1 MNLKAVA
8 TVLFVCWLVPNN
20 LPAQPINSASSPSE
34 SRAAD
39 TWLTMPGSPLGIAW
53 GFLYGNLGVKAEEF
67 MPQLHELGGG
77 FSKVYLTWN
86 QIEPQKGQYDWSAV
100 DAFVNQLKTPEE
112 GLISLFSSSL
122 WAVKRPAALLPPS
135 PARNPDDYYRFVN
148 ELVRHCKGR
157 VRYWQNDSEP
167 NNPTY
172 WSGTKEEFVA
182 QLKVFYKAVKDADS
196 SSVVAVGGYD
206 GLFGPPGTR
215 PFPNQQAG
223 LDFFDYVLKEGRD
236 AFDLFDLRLY
246 GDSYTIVA
254 RVEFMRQKMLALGYN
269 KPIICTEYG
278 GPAFFQFAVNRKYFS
293 LLSSWMQSVVQSD
306 QNAARLQD
314 SAGSDQIAQLY
325 QRMSLLAP
333 ETQMFMLGCTP
344 ELEAKY
350 NRIQTRGLVM
360 RNLFAFAAGV
370 QKTLYWQL
378 LDLRTNRD
386 NMMTLMYGKIGLLG
400 YENGALRKRYSTADA
415 FQRMAKALAGV
426 RKVKRIDVPE
436 KPSIF
441 LFEVDRGQRGPVF
454 VVWDRRDEF
463 TGEDSPAVPFDCA
476 WSAKHATVVDAL
488 GQTVPVQVGGGRL
501 RLEISLTPV
510 FLEAVQ

>member
-1 MNLKAVA
+1 MLGA
-8 TVLFVCWLVPNN
+8 
-20 LPAQPINSASSPSE
+20 
-34 SRAAD
+34 
-39 TWLTMPGSPLGIAW
+39 PLGIAW
-53 GFLYGNLGVKAEEF
+53 GFLYGNLGVNAEQF
-67 MPQLHELGGG
+67 MPQLRELGGG
-77 FSKVYLTWN
+77 FTKIYLTCN
-86 QIEPQKGQYDWSAV
+86 QIEPQKGKYDWSAV
-100 DAFVNQLKTPEE
+100 NAFMNQLKTPEE
-112 GLISLFSSSL
+112 GLIALFSSSP

-148 ELVRHCKGR
+148 ELVKHCKGR

-167 NNPTY
+167 NNPIY

-182 QLKVFYKAVKDADS
+182 QLKVFQKAVKDADS
-196 SSVVAVGGYD
+196 SAVVVAGGYD

-278 GPAFFQFAVNRKYFS
+278 GPAFFQFAENRKYFS
-293 LLSSWMQSVVQSD
+293 LLSSWMQSVVQTD
-306 QNAARLQD
+306 QNGAPLQD
-314 SAGSDQIAQLY
+314 NAGSTQIAELY
-325 QRMSLLAP
+325 QRMSSLAP

-350 NRIQTRGLVM
+350 NRIQARGLVM

-378 LDLRTNRD
+378 LDIRTNRHD
-386 NMMTLMYGKIGLLG
+386 DAHVRQNRIVGP
-400 YENGALRKRYSTADA
+400 RKRRTPKTLS
-415 FQRMAKALAGV
+415 
-426 RKVKRIDVPE
+426 
-436 KPSIF
+436 
-441 LFEVDRGQRGPVF
+441 
-454 VVWDRRDEF
+454 DRRRVS
-463 TGEDSPAVPFDCA
+463 THVKGAHRSP
-476 WSAKHATVVDAL
+476 
-488 GQTVPVQVGGGRL
+488 
-501 RLEISLTPV
+501 
-510 FLEAVQ
+510 